1 MPPAKKP
8 MAKPSMKSKPKS
20 KFAPADSKEEKRR
33 IEAIRKTR
41 SSAGKSGLMN
51 SAVVS
56 QPKKPKST
64 RPVMT
69 GINAPKIKP
78 EKRMDFYTWIDTPS
92 GVIARSNPDIDITE
106 AHMYDTNKTIK
117 AGVAKKKAVQNKE
130 IMRVQKRITATP
142 KKAVKKGKK

>member
-69 GINAPKIKP
+69 NINAPKIKP
-78 EKRMDFYTWIDTPS
+78 EKRMGFYDWLETPS
-92 GVIARSNPDIDITE
+92 GRTARSNPDIDITE
-106 AHMYDTNKTIK
+106 AYAYDTGKKIE
-117 AGVAKKKAVQNKE
+117 AGIAKKRAVRNKE
-130 IMRVQKRITATP
+130 IMRVQKKIVAKP
-142 KKAVKKGKK
+142 KMVVKKGKK